1 MFSET
6 GSHISQVSL
15 EFVEDDPKHNYD
27 PPTTFQVLES
37 RQVHT
42 TTTTTLDLHGAG
54 EQAQCACYTGIVL
67 VDPLCV
73 QSLQRA
79 LIKFYRSHSSLG
91 FMTLGFDISH
101 ILLDHQKHKWQ
112 LKTFCFGDRV
122 L

>member
-27 PPTTFQVLES
+27 PPATFQVLES
-37 RQVHT
+37 RQVH

-54 EQAQCACYTGIVL
+54 EQAQCACYAGIVL
-67 VDPLCV
+67 VDSLCV

-79 LIKFYRSHSSLG
+79 LIKFHRSHS
-91 FMTLGFDISH
+91 
-101 ILLDHQKHKWQ
+101 LLY
-112 LKTFCFGDRV
+112 FS
-122 L
+122 